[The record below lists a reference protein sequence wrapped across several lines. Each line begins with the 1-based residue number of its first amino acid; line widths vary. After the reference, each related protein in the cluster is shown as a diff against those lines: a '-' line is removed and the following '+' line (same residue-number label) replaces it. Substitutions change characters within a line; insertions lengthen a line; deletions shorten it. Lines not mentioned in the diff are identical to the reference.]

1 MIATLTKSGG
11 ASSLDATG
19 KDTFTL
25 SASLAVGAS
34 QTPGSY
40 TGTFATTAA
49 YN

>member
-1 MIATLTKSGG
+1 MIATLTKGG
-11 ASSLDATG
+11 GLSNLDANG
-19 KDTFTL
+19 KDSFAL

-34 QTPGSY
+34 QTPGLY

>member
-1 MIATLTKSGG
+1 MTATLTKSGG
-11 ASSLDATG
+11 NSNLDGTG

-40 TGTFATTAA
+40 TGTFSTTAA

>member
-1 MIATLTKSGG
+1 MVATLTKSGG
-11 ASSLDATG
+11 GSNLDATG

>member
-11 ASSLDATG
+11 ASNLDASG

-25 SASLAVGAS
+25 SGSLAVGAS
-34 QTPGSY
+34 QTPGTY
-40 TGTFATTAA
+40 NGTFATTAA